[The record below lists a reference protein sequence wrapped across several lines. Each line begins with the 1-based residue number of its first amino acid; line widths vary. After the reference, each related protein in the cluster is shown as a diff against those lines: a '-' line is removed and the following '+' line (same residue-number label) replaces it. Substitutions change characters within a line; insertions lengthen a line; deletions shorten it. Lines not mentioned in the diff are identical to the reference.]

1 MTYKELNVGKIAWI
15 TNLPAPYRLP
25 IWNFIG
31 KSHSL
36 KVVFSLKEKNYRNW
50 KIEDDTNFTFE
61 FLGKSSLRF
70 GDLDL
75 IFGVNGIRDTVGSA
89 DVVIVGGWDSL
100 LYINFLKSAKNRHK
114 PAVLFY
120 ESTLASRRFNGFPIR
135 KLRSWVFS
143 LADRV
148 VTAGAASTEAAL
160 EIGVPPSKILTLF
173 NPVDVAWFADFASK
187 NRVMGQVGH
196 HFLYVGQL
204 IERKN
209 VKALIDAFSR
219 ICEPNDRLTIVG
231 EGPLAAELKSHASE
245 LGLERVIEFTGNKT
259 QEGVALEYAHANT
272 FILPSTNEVW
282 GLVVNE
288 ALACGLHVV
297 VSRAAGVAEF
307 VEPMKGVFIT
317 DPEVDQIADSMK
329 RSRGQW
335 NGSIHNPE
343 IMAFTPE
350 KFAEAILGLV
360 Q

>member
-1 MTYKELNVGKIAWI
+1 
-15 TNLPAPYRLP
+15 
-25 IWNFIG
+25 
-31 KSHSL
+31 
-36 KVVFSLKEKNYRNW
+36 
-50 KIEDDTNFTFE
+50 
-61 FLGKSSLRF
+61 
-70 GDLDL
+70 
-75 IFGVNGIRDTVGSA
+75 
-89 DVVIVGGWDSL
+89 
-100 LYINFLKSAKNRHK
+100 
-114 PAVLFY
+114 
-120 ESTLASRRFNGFPIR
+120 
-135 KLRSWVFS
+135 

-148 VTAGAASTEAAL
+148 VTSGVASTQAAL

-187 NRVMGQVGH
+187 NRATGQVGH

-209 VKALIDAFSR
+209 VKALIDAFSK

-231 EGPLAAELKSHASE
+231 EGPLAAELKSHTSE
-245 LGLERVIEFTGNKT
+245 LGLEGVVEFTGNKT
-259 QEGVALEYAHANT
+259 QEGVALEYARANT

-288 ALACGLHVV
+288 ALSCGLHVV

-307 VEPMKGVFIT
+307 VEPMKGVFIS

-335 NGSIHNPE
+335 NGSINNPE

-350 KFAEAILGLV
+350 KFAEAICGLV
-360 Q
+360 DDLYLQTTSPQLIWLTNTPMQYRVPIWEYLSTKIDFNLTLSVLDNYFLS